1 MQTLYGI
8 HVNNVDQVSVDV
20 FNDRRPTPYKW
31 RAYFAVSP
39 ASIARLRRV
48 YAAHPK
54 AFYVSRGWSPARW
67 KMYKHWY
74 TAWTRKE
81 GAIGLSP
88 SLDTL
93 ETKFG
98 GPGL

>member
-8 HVNNVDQVSVDV
+8 HVNNVNQVSVDV
-20 FNDRRPTPYKW
+20 FNDRRDAPYKW
-31 RAYFAVSP
+31 KAYFAVSP
-39 ASIARLRRV
+39 SSIARLRRV

-54 AFYVSRGWSPARW
+54 AFYISREWSPARW

-74 TAWTRKE
+74 TAWTRGE
-81 GAIGLSP
+81 EASRLSP

-98 GPGL
+98 ELGL